1 MRVVIQ
7 RVNHASVSVAR
18 EVVGQIDIG
27 LVVLVGI
34 GPSDTSAEINQ
45 MVDKLVG
52 LRIFNDAQGKLNCSL
67 VDVGGEMLVVSQ
79 FTLWGNCRK
88 GKRPSFV
95 EAAAPEIA
103 EPLYE
108 QFVTEVAQRG
118 IRVATGTFG
127 ADMQV
132 TIVNDGP
139 VTLVLESW

>member
-34 GPSDTSAEINQ
+34 GPSDTSAEIKQ

-67 VDVGGEMLVVSQ
+67 LDVGGEMLVVSQ

-103 EPLYE
+103 EP
-108 QFVTEVAQRG
+108 
-118 IRVATGTFG
+118 
-127 ADMQV
+127 
-132 TIVNDGP
+132 
-139 VTLVLESW
+139 